1 MTTPTVGCFVETL
14 GLFFSLPGSAHVGI
28 VNRQQITRKEGGGK
42 VQVIIAV

>member
-14 GLFFSLPGSAHVGI
+14 GLFFSAGSAHVGI
-28 VNRQQITRKEGGGK
+28 VNRQQITTKEGGGK